1 MTQLQT
7 MPRKSTIV
15 RLSARSPRAVRWL
28 VQRCPRLGALLLAE
42 LFVAPRSRLAP
53 LRPLTGASVRELSV
67 GRRRVRV
74 HGIGEGPLVIL
85 VHGWQG
91 GASQL
96 VTLAES
102 LRAAGFRVALFDMPA
117 HGEAPGWSTNGVEFV
132 SILEHVAAELGP
144 VHAVVGHSLGGTAAL
159 LALARGLPMA
169 GVVAVAPMP
178 SFEFALRSYARNFAL
193 SSAARELL
201 ERRLE
206 ARLGLRREEFD
217 LAQVQLP
224 APALLVHDRLDRAIP
239 WRQTRR
245 LREGWPGARVFETV
259 GLGHNRVLDAEDV
272 AHTIVE
278 FLCSLPGA
286 GAVGNT
292 LSLVR
297 DGSDDSG
304 PAQRQDGA
312 ALEHG
317 VRQRAPA

>member
-1 MTQLQT
+1 MTKLAT
-7 MPRKSTIV
+7 RPRKSTTV

-28 VQRCPRLGALLLAE
+28 VQRCPRLGALVLAE

-53 LRPLTGASVRELSV
+53 LAALAGASVREVFV

-74 HGIGEGPLVIL
+74 HTIGEGPLVIL

-117 HGEAPGWSTNGVEFV
+117 HGEASGWSTNGVEFV
-132 SILEHVAAELGP
+132 TILERVAAELGP
-144 VHAVVGHSLGGTAAL
+144 VHAVIGHSLGGTAAL
-159 LALARGLPMA
+159 LALARGLRMA
-169 GVVAVAPMP
+169 GAVAVAPMP

-206 ARLGLRREEFD
+206 ARLGIRGEQFD
-217 LAQVQLP
+217 LANVSLP

-245 LREGWPGARVFETV
+245 LRERWPGVRLFETV

-278 FLCSLPGA
+278 FLCALPGA
-286 GAVGNT
+286 GAVAST
-292 LSLVR
+292 IAVPY
-297 DGSDDSG
+297 DG
-304 PAQRQDGA
+304 AHEDGA
-312 ALEHG
+312 AE
-317 VRQRAPA
+317 RAQRAPA

>member
-1 MTQLQT
+1 L
-7 MPRKSTIV
+7 
-15 RLSARSPRAVRWL
+15 RWL

-42 LFVAPRSRLAP
+42 LFIAPRSRLAP
-53 LRPLTGASVRELSV
+53 LGPLVGASVRQLFV
-67 GRRRVRV
+67 RGRRVRV
-74 HGIGEGPLVIL
+74 HTIGEGPLVIL

-132 SILEHVAAELGP
+132 GILQRVAAELGP
-144 VHAVVGHSLGGTAAL
+144 VHAVIGHSLGGTAAL
-159 LALARGLPMA
+159 LALSRGLRAA
-169 GVVAVAPMP
+169 GAVAIAPMP

-193 SSAARELL
+193 STGARALL

-206 ARLGLRREEFD
+206 ARIGIRGEQFD
-217 LAQVQLP
+217 LASVSLP

-245 LREGWPGARVFETV
+245 LRERWPGVRLFETV
-259 GLGHNRVLDAEDV
+259 GLGHNRVLDAEEV

-278 FLCSLPGA
+278 FLCELPGA
-286 GAVGNT
+286 EAVAAG
-292 LSLVR
+292 SSVPHAR
-297 DGSDDSG
+297 SEDDGVAELAG
-304 PAQRQDGA
+304 G
-312 ALEHG
+312 
-317 VRQRAPA
+317 QRAPA

>member
-1 MTQLQT
+1 MTKLAS

-15 RLSARSPRAVRWL
+15 RLSARSPRVVRWL

-53 LRPLTGASVRELSV
+53 IRGLAGASVREVSA

-74 HGIGEGPLVIL
+74 HTIGEGPLVIL

-117 HGEAPGWSTNGVEFV
+117 HGEAPGWSTSGVEFV
-132 SILEHVAAELGP
+132 TILEHVAAELGP
-144 VHAVVGHSLGGTAAL
+144 VHAVIGHSLGGTAAL
-159 LALARGLPMA
+159 LALARGLRMA
-169 GVVAVAPMP
+169 GAVAVAPMP

-193 SSAARELL
+193 SSAARALL

-206 ARLGLRREEFD
+206 ARLGIRGTELD
-217 LAQVQLP
+217 LANVSLP

-245 LREGWPGARVFETV
+245 LRERWPGVRLFETV
-259 GLGHNRVLDAEDV
+259 GLGHNRVLEAEDV
-272 AHTIVE
+272 AHAIVE
-278 FLCSLPGA
+278 FLCALPGA
-286 GAVGNT
+286 GAIASAISAPYDAAQN
-292 LSLVR
+292 
-297 DGSDDSG
+297 DDEL
-304 PAQRQDGA
+304 AERRQP
-312 ALEHG
+312 
-317 VRQRAPA
+317 APA

>member
-1 MTQLQT
+1 MTKLASS
-7 MPRKSTIV
+7 PRKSTTV
-15 RLSARSPRAVRWL
+15 RLSARSPRAVRWV

-42 LFVAPRSRLAP
+42 LFVAPRTRLAP
-53 LRPLTGASVRELSV
+53 LRPIAGAGVRELFV

-74 HGIGEGPLVIL
+74 HTMGEGPLVIL

-117 HGEAPGWSTNGVEFV
+117 HGEAPGWSTSGVEFV
-132 SILEHVAAELGP
+132 TILEHVAAELGP
-144 VHAVVGHSLGGTAAL
+144 VHAVIGHSLGGTAAL
-159 LALARGLPMA
+159 LSLARGLRVA
-169 GVVAVAPMP
+169 GAVAVAPMP

-193 SSAARELL
+193 SSAARALL

-206 ARLGLRREEFD
+206 RRLGIRGEQFD
-217 LAQVQLP
+217 LANVSLP

-245 LREGWPGARVFETV
+245 LRERWPGVRLFETV

-278 FLCSLPGA
+278 FLWALPGA
-286 GAVGNT
+286 GAASSATSVAYDPSHDGN
-292 LSLVR
+292 
-297 DGSDDSG
+297 
-304 PAQRQDGA
+304 A
-312 ALEHG
+312 AEQTNDQG
-317 VRQRAPA
+317 APA